1 MSVKSANVDGIIRGP
16 ITVRQCP
23 TPKPSSLIP
32 TTVPATPI
40 NYQIKRAQGFWT
52 NWNSEKVG
60 VFHDRGDLHRFG
72 TPGNSCRSFRPILH
86 PFPLPFPIS
95 RFVESIK
102 RSTFSPLSLFHNLRH
117 GKKKRRINHAEKLF
131 EPRKLCEILIG
142 VITRIPVRGIQGS
155 RNGTTRKRRKTARI
169 HVSACKRHALLANE
183 SFNRR
188 SLTRVS
194 F

>member
-72 TPGNSCRSFRPILH
+72 TPGNSCRSFVQTNFT
-86 PFPLPFPIS
+86 PFSFAFPH
-95 RFVESIK
+95 F
-102 RSTFSPLSLFHNLRH
+102 TFRRKYQAFNFFTPLSLSQSS
-117 GKKKRRINHAEKLF
+117 
-131 EPRKLCEILIG
+131 PRKEEKENK
-142 VITRIPVRGIQGS
+142 P
-155 RNGTTRKRRKTARI
+155 RR
-169 HVSACKRHALLANE
+169 
-183 SFNRR
+183 
-188 SLTRVS
+188 
-194 F
+194 